1 MVSILSVSYS
11 PVYCY
16 GDLLDKVQRSNI
28 FPDSKT
34 FVDRPLKASPEV
46 ILSSFAASPPT
57 NTAQL
62 YQFVLNWT
70 LESNSDL
77 LPWEPDDWI
86 EG

>member
-1 MVSILSVSYS
+1 M
-11 PVYCY
+11 YCY
-16 GDLLDKVQRSNI
+16 GDLLDTVQRSNI